1 MDQFLEEVSTKRQQ
15 GFQTALLMLAN
26 VLMIIMALIAAITIS
41 SLFNYAMTQGF
52 DGAFFFSL
60 GVFLVTGG
68 AAALL
73 FFKRDTLKTD
83 YEYTFTNGILDF
95 AQIFNNKKRK
105 NLGTMNLKN
114 IEACGEVASG
124 SFNRYISMPG
134 IKKNNW
140 FANRDG
146 KLFYLYFTKD
156 SVKRIIIIEPSEEM
170 AGLIKR
176 AVMPGVYQIN

>member
-15 GFQTALLMLAN
+15 GLQTFLLMLAN
-26 VLMIIMALIAAITIS
+26 VMMVLLALFAVITLN
-41 SLFNYAMTQGF
+41 SLINYAVAQGF
-52 DGAFFFSL
+52 DAAFFFSL
-60 GVFLVTGG
+60 AIFLITGG
-68 AAALL
+68 GAALL
-73 FFKRDTLKTD
+73 FFKRDTIRTD

-95 AQIFNNKKRK
+95 AQIFNNRKRK

-124 SFNRYISMPG
+124 SFNRYISMTG

-170 AGLIKR
+170 AGLIRR